1 MNELHLQLCGGDEWA
16 GMVKEY
22 ILPWA
27 LADLD
32 LGDDVLEVGPGPG
45 RTTEVLKDM
54 APKLT
59 AIEIDVDLAAAL
71 TGRMAGSNV
80 EVVQADATSMPFADG
95 RFSAALSFTMLHHVP
110 TAELQDRLFAEVAR
124 VLRPGA
130 ALAGVDSLDSDAFR
144 DLHEG
149 DICVPVPPDGLESRL
164 LAAGFSHAEVE
175 VNEYAVRFRART

>member
-16 GMVKEY
+16 EAVKQY

-45 RTTEVLKDM
+45 RTTDLLKDM
-54 APKLT
+54 TPQLT
-59 AIEIDVDLAAAL
+59 AVEVDADLAAAL
-71 TGRMAGSNV
+71 VARMAGSNV
-80 EVVQADATSMPFADG
+80 EVVHADATAMPFADR

-110 TAELQDRLFAEVAR
+110 TSELQDRLFAEVAR

-130 ALAGVDSLDSDAFR
+130 VLAGVDSLDSEEFR
-144 DLHEG
+144 GLHEG
-149 DICVPVPPDGLESRL
+149 DICVPIPPDGLEARL
-164 LAAGFSHAEVE
+164 LRAGFARAEVE
-175 VNEYAVRFRART
+175 VNEFAMRFRATT